1 MQAHYIILQKICQM
15 LTVSLSHTFSR
26 VYYVRNILRA
36 YSITDA
42 IFIYYII
49 YYNINHITL
58 LLRNKL
64 IWAVNGFHLN
74 SQCFYFHILSQ
85 KILPQKFL
93 QPLFLVY
100 LSYYLSQHI
109 KAVSGIHST
118 YPNLSPNSEAVGG
131 VWGCAEK
138 I

>member
-15 LTVSLSHTFSR
+15 LTVSLFYTFSR

-49 YYNINHITL
+49 YYNINNTTL
-58 LLRNKL
+58 LLRNKIVL
-64 IWAVNGFHLN
+64 AVNGFHLN

-85 KILPQKFL
+85 KFLPQKFL
-93 QPLFLVY
+93 QPLFLSY

-131 VWGCAEK
+131 V
-138 I
+138 